1 MIYVQKCWQMH
12 LPIQTH
18 SRSNIFAISVKRNAI
33 YFLKIILSM
42 HLTIQHNDRV
52 LQVTK
57 NLMNHKSLK

>member
-1 MIYVQKCWQMH
+1 MSKSVDRCIY
-12 LPIQTH
+12 
-18 SRSNIFAISVKRNAI
+18 RSKHVADPTIIFAISVKRNAI